1 MSEANRR
8 KVLAEMDTWLAGQ
21 QRLVVLLQNI
31 DIEVVVAAVNGFG
44 SHIGAGRFLTS
55 PARGL
60 GYKIPVEVANTPEG
74 KAKVLTLIRQIDY
87 GVYL

>member
-1 MSEANRR
+1 MCDADRR
-8 KVLAEMDTWLAGQ
+8 RVATEMDAWLAQQ
-21 QRLVVLLQNI
+21 QRLTLLLENA
-31 DIEVVVAAVNGFG
+31 DPEVIAAAVDCFG

-60 GYKIPVEVANTPEG
+60 GYKIPVEIANTPEG